1 MTHRCWPWYVNHA
14 VLLACGVVTTVG
26 VIAIGWAAG
35 LSHQTYRPAMS
46 FCLEILGLFGNGCW
60 R

>member
-1 MTHRCWPWYVNHA
+1 VNDA